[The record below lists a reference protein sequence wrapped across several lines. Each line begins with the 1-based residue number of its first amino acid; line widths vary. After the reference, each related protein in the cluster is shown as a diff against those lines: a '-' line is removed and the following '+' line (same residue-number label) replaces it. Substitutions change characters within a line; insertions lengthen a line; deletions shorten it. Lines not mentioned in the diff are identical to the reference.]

1 MTQLTWIYNS
11 ILVTELSDMP
21 ENAIGFVYVITD
33 INGKKY
39 IGRKTLFSI
48 RKRKFGKKESA
59 LITDKRK
66 KLYEMVKKE
75 SNWKTYTGSN
85 KDFNEEIENGLEI
98 VKKEILHYGF
108 AKKQI
113 SYLETKELFLREVLE
128 PHTEYWNS
136 NINGTYFRKD
146 VNN

>member
-1 MTQLTWIYNS
+1 MTLTTWTYKGL
-11 ILVTELSDMP
+11 LVTEVSDMP
-21 ENAIGFVYVITD
+21 EDTIGFVYMITD
-33 INGKKY
+33 SNGKKY

-75 SNWKTYTGSN
+75 SDWKSYTGSN
-85 KDFNEEIENGLEI
+85 KELNEEIANGLEI

-108 AKKQI
+108 NKKQM

-146 VNN
+146 VI

>member
-1 MTQLTWIYNS
+1 MTELTWIYS
-11 ILVTELSDMP
+11 GKVVTDISDMP
-21 ENAIGFVYVITD
+21 EDAIGFVYELTD
-33 INGKKY
+33 STGRKY

-48 RKRKFGKKESA
+48 RKRKFGKKESV

-75 SNWKTYTGSN
+75 SDWKTYTGSN
-85 KDFNEEIENGLEI
+85 KSLNEEIANGLEI

-113 SYLETKELFLREVLE
+113 SYLETKELFVREVLE
-128 PHTEYWNS
+128 PHSNYWNS

-146 VNN
+146 II